1 MLKFSKAT
9 LSLLIVFIVTLAIDI
24 VSKFIVSR
32 EFLLGESKVIVE
44 NFFYLTYVLNPG
56 VVFGFMSEIGS
67 DYKRLFFI
75 IISFIIIAVIIY
87 MIIKEK
93 KYLVRLSLILILSG
107 AFGNLI
113 DRIFVGAVID
123 FLDFQFFGHG
133 WYIFNIAD
141 SCITVGVSLM
151 IIDLLFFKGKDDEQ
165 S

>member
-1 MLKFSKAT
+1 MLKYSKAN
-9 LSLLIVFIVTLAIDI
+9 LSLLIVFVATLVIDI
-24 VSKFIVSR
+24 VSKFIISR
-32 EFLLGESKVIVE
+32 EFLLGESKTIIE
-44 NFFYLTYVLNPG
+44 NFFYFTYVLNPG
-56 VVFGFMSEIGS
+56 VVFGFMAEIDS
-67 DYKRLFFI
+67 SYKRLFFI
-75 IISFIIIAVIIY
+75 VTSLIIIAVIIY
-87 MIIKEK
+87 MIVKEK

-141 SCITVGVSLM
+141 SSITVGVALM
-151 IIDLLFFKGKDDEQ
+151 IIDLLFFKGKHNEQ